1 MLAIRSLFASMLTL
15 GAATQSFAVDPA
27 SAVKPLP
34 CTVVLGGGG
43 TSIGDSKFDG
53 MWHEIN
59 RRMTDALIAELRKQK
74 FKAEL
79 VFSTSPDAQERF
91 TEVVLNMKLYDCAKV
106 LQVTHIL
113 NRGDQPSVDFEIV
126 VFHVDESKKPKKGDP
141 HMGTVVGEYTKK
153 YHYEFDE
160 NFMKGSPS
168 EMGVGYA
175 RDVIE
180 SGVLV
185 RTAEQ

>member
-1 MLAIRSLFASMLTL
+1 MLVIRSLLASMLTL
-15 GAATQSFAVDPA
+15 AAATPAFADEPEP
-27 SAVKPLP
+27 AVKPSP

-59 RRMTDALIAELRKQK
+59 KRMTDALIAELRKQK

-79 VFSTSPDAQERF
+79 VFSTSPDEQERF

-126 VFHVDESKKPKKGDP
+126 VFHIDESKKPKKGEP

-160 NFMKGSPS
+160 KFMNGSLS
-168 EMGVGYA
+168 ERGVGYA

-180 SGVLV
+180 SGVLM
-185 RTAEQ
+185 RTAE